1 VNRRE
6 LLGSLAGLQQAV
18 PGRGPRKPNFIVLF
32 ADDMG
37 YGDLGCYGHPNIR
50 TPHLD
55 RMAQQGMRFTSGYA
69 AASVCTPSRAGLLTG
84 RYAKRAGLPGNLGPD
99 SAGGLPLSEI
109 TLSQHLQG
117 AGYRTMA
124 IGKWHLGHN
133 SRSYLPRQRGFDEY
147 FGLLYSNDMIP
158 PWVKTE
164 KPLQLWRNNEPVEGV
179 EDQSRLTERYGQ
191 EAIRFIREAGR
202 NPFFLYL
209 PFAMPH
215 LPVSAP
221 AERRGRSRAGL
232 YGDTIE
238 TLDAVIGDILRELN
252 LRGLDRETLVLFAS
266 DNGPWHDLPS
276 RMLAKGVEPWDT
288 GSKSLL
294 RGAKGTTWE
303 GGHRVPFLARWT
315 GRIPAGQVS
324 SEMVST
330 LDYFPT
336 LSAAAGL
343 AMPEGRVH
351 DGHNLLPLLE
361 ARTGKSPRTDYLYFL
376 GAKLEAVREGP
387 WKYRQAGEEK
397 GELFH
402 LERDPGEMY
411 DVAGREGDV
420 AARLAGR
427 LAEDRV
433 RI

>member
-1 VNRRE
+1 MTRSE
-6 LLGSLAGLQQAV
+6 LITAAAGFPLAAQN
-18 PGRGPRKPNFIVLF
+18 RGPRKPNFIVLF

-55 RMAQQGMRFTSGYA
+55 RMANEGVRFTSGYA
-69 AASVCTPSRAGLLTG
+69 AASVCTPSRVGLLTG
-84 RYAKRAGLPGNLGPD
+84 RYAKRAGLPNNLGPD
-99 SAGGLPLSEI
+99 STGGLPLSEI
-109 TLSQHLQG
+109 TLAQHLKG

-124 IGKWHLGHN
+124 IGKWHVGHKPME
-133 SRSYLPRQRGFDEY
+133 YLPRQRGFDEY
-147 FGLLYSNDMIP
+147 LGLLYSNDMIP

-164 KPLQLWRNNEPVEGV
+164 QPLELWRNNEAVERVG
-179 EDQSRLTERYGQ
+179 DQSRLTERYGQ
-191 EAIRFIREAGR
+191 EAVRFIRESGR
-202 NPFFLYL
+202 KPFFLYL

-221 AERRGRSRAGL
+221 PERRGRSRAGL

-238 TLDAVIGDILRELN
+238 TMDWAVGEILGEVKKQ
-252 LRGLDRETLVLFAS
+252 GLDRDTLVLFAS
-266 DNGPWHDLPS
+266 DNGPWHNLPP
-276 RMLAKGVEPWDT
+276 RMLAGGVEPWDT
-288 GSKSLL
+288 GSKSLF

-315 GRIPAGQVS
+315 GRIPGGRVS

-336 LSAAAGL
+336 LSAAAGAVL
-343 AMPEGRVH
+343 PAGRVY

-361 ARTGKSPRTDYLYFL
+361 GKTEISPRVDYLYYL
-376 GAKLEAVREGP
+376 GAQLEGVREGP
-387 WKYRQAGEEK
+387 WKYRQTGDGP

-402 LERDPGEMY
+402 LERDPSEEY
-411 DVAGREGDV
+411 NV
-420 AARLAGR
+420 AAREPEVARRLAGR
-427 LAEDRV
+427 LAKERV
-433 RI
+433 NI

>member
-1 VNRRE
+1 MNRRQ
-6 LLGSLAGLQQAV
+6 LLSSVAGLQQAV
-18 PGRGPRKPNFIVLF
+18 PGRGVRKPNFIVLF

-55 RMAQQGMRFTSGYA
+55 RMANEGMRFTSGYA
-69 AASVCTPSRAGLLTG
+69 AASVCTPSRVGLLTG
-84 RYAKRAGLPGNLGPD
+84 RYAKRAGLPSNLGPD
-99 SAGGLPLSEI
+99 SVGGLPLSEI
-109 TLSQHLQG
+109 TLGQQLKG

-124 IGKWHLGHN
+124 IGKWHIGHN
-133 SRSYLPRQRGFDEY
+133 PQSYLPRQRGFDEY
-147 FGLLYSNDMIP
+147 LGLLYSNDMIP

-164 KPLQLWRNNEPVEGV
+164 KPLELWRNNEVVERVG
-179 EDQSRLTERYGQ
+179 DQSRLTERYGQ
-191 EAIRFIREAGR
+191 EAVRFIRESGR
-202 NPFFLYL
+202 NPFFLYM

-221 AERRGRSRAGL
+221 VERRGKSRAGL

-238 TLDAVIGDILRELN
+238 TLDAVVGDILREVN
-252 LRGLDRETLVLFAS
+252 QRGLERDTLVLFAS
-266 DNGPWHDLPS
+266 DNGPWHELPG
-276 RMLAKGVEPWDT
+276 RMLANGVEPWDT

-315 GRIPAGQVS
+315 GRIPGGRVS

-336 LSAAAGL
+336 LSAAAGV
-343 AMPEGRVH
+343 AMPEGRVY

-361 ARTGKSPRTDYLYFL
+361 GRTEKSPRTDYLYYL
-376 GAKLEAVREGP
+376 GARLEAVREGP
-387 WKYRQAGEEK
+387 WKYRQVGEGK

-402 LERDPGEMY
+402 LDRDPAEMY
-411 DVAGREGDV
+411 DVAGREPEV
-420 AARLAGR
+420 AMRLAGR